1 MTDGDAPASQ
11 SVTQGDRTP
20 DPILLAIEKKR
31 QQLQDMAT
39 SDETITAERRRSLE
53 RQLKDLKEWAR
64 HDAEL
69 AQIMQER
76 QELNQS

>member
-11 SVTQGDRTP
+11 SVTQGDRIP

-39 SDETITAERRRSLE
+39 LDETITAERRRFLE

-64 HDAEL
+64 YNAEL
-69 AQIMQER
+69 AQIVQER
-76 QELNQS
+76 QELN